1 MLRIENLSVSYD
13 NKLAVDNLSIYLRTG
28 MIYGLV
34 GPNGAGK
41 STVIK
46 TITGLLPFYAG
57 KIYYNEYLLKKNRQQ
72 IRKLFGYA
80 PEDPELLPYLTGR
93 EFLSMIA
100 GLRQTADIESQVH
113 SLIELAGL
121 SRKADELIKSY
132 SHGMRQ
138 KVSLAGALIG
148 NPPFLILDE
157 ALNGLDPVSLY
168 NIRSYLQQRAKSG
181 AVILLASHVLELVEN
196 WCDRVIVMHRGKLLG
211 EFDPKEETEKPF
223 SEKFIELIKAAN
235 QAE

>member
-13 NKLAVDNLSIYLRTG
+13 NKQAVDNLSIHLQNG
-28 MIYGLV
+28 KIYGMV
-34 GPNGAGK
+34 GPNGGGK

-46 TITGLLPFYAG
+46 TITGLLPFYSG
-57 KIYYNEYLLKKNRQQ
+57 DIFYNDFLLKKNRQQ

-100 GLRQTADIESQVH
+100 GLRQTTGIESQVH
-113 SLIELAGL
+113 AMIELTGL
-121 SRKADELIKSY
+121 SSKADELIESY

-181 AVILLASHVLELVEN
+181 AVILLASHILELVEN

-211 EFDPKEETEKPF
+211 EFDPKEETDKPF
-223 SEKFIELIKAAN
+223 SKRFIELITAEN